1 MTKPKHYREIIDAL
15 VDVCVTGQGQ
25 LATRRVHAGVWN
37 AAATAEDMPQEH
49 AANVLLKRLS
59 PTEREALAY
68 LLASEFR
75 GGVFET
81 LQALESAAVEPFQD
95 GYEGGPHHDFIGR
108 LGGWHWPAH

>member
-1 MTKPKHYREIIDAL
+1 MIKPSYYREIIDAL
-15 VDVCVTGQGQ
+15 VNECVTGQGQ
-25 LATRRVHAGVWN
+25 IAANRVRAGVWN
-37 AAATAEDMPQEH
+37 AAATAENMPQEH

-59 PTEREALAY
+59 STERETLAY

-81 LQALESAAVEPFQD
+81 LQALESAAIDPFQD
-95 GYEGGPHHDFIGR
+95 GYEGGPHHDFTGR